1 MEMFLL
7 VIVELY
13 AEFFVSGISLAVTC
27 MRWLI
32 PISSYI
38 TALPSVTSAVGTS
51 PGMLEVSVLLDI
63 L

>member
-7 VIVELY
+7 VELY

-27 MRWLI
+27 MRWFI

-51 PGMLEVSVLLDI
+51 AGILEGSVLLDI